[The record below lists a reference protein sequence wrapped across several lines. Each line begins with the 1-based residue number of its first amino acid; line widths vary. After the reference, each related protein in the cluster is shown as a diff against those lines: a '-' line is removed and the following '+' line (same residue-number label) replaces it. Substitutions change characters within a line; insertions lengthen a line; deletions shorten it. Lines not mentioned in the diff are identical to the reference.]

1 MKSVFRY
8 HVGKGGE
15 EGKINPIPLRKQQL
29 SDYQR
34 VCGGVG
40 GGYGSNGSDTHQPSL
55 TTHSTRAKGLEEEKR
70 NTKKSLRTV
79 QRRPRNAANTWSAG
93 KIIFFSHQVWMSS
106 VTNPKRAKQMALINP
121 AQCQYLQQT
130 LSVNAQI
137 MLYREYVLTQTSYT
151 ERLSQVKVEQI
162 FYRGEGREKP

>member
-8 HVGKGGE
+8 QVGQGGE

-40 GGYGSNGSDTHQPSL
+40 GGYGGNGSDTHQPSL
-55 TTHSTRAKGLEEEKR
+55 TTHSTRAKGSEEEKR

-106 VTNPKRAKQMALINP
+106 VTKPKKSKTNGSHQPSTVSVLAANPKCKRANHVI
-121 AQCQYLQQT
+121 
-130 LSVNAQI
+130 
-137 MLYREYVLTQTSYT
+137 
-151 ERLSQVKVEQI
+151 
-162 FYRGEGREKP
+162 